1 MRKTQSD
8 GSGGGGIDVA
18 RLRSASQLRV
28 RLAKGDA
35 DFEEIFKLCALAHGE
50 SQYGHL
56 PLDKAGLRRQID
68 HDINATNTNGIILA
82 EQVEA
87 GGSVEVLGL
96 LSAVAGKLTFVNVIS
111 ASALIFYIKPEAR
124 NIKVASLLLKAFEK
138 WAENRKA
145 YELAIHVTMGRE
157 EDRRVSRL
165 LNRFGFKSTGGGSH
179 FKPL

>member
-1 MRKTQSD
+1 MAGDSSATQSR
-8 GSGGGGIDVA
+8 GRGDV
-18 RLRSASQLRV
+18 RV

-50 SQYGHL
+50 SQYSHL
-56 PLDKAGLRRQID
+56 SLDEAGLRRQID

-82 EQVEA
+82 EKVMSD
-87 GGSVEVLGL
+87 GTTEVLGL
-96 LSAVAGKLTFVNVIS
+96 LSAVAGKLTFVDVVS
-111 ASALIFYIKPEAR
+111 ASALIFYIKPDAR
-124 NIKVASLLLKAFEK
+124 NIRTAVLLLKAFEK
-138 WAENRKA
+138 WAENRRA

-157 EDRRVSRL
+157 EDARVSRL

>member
-1 MRKTQSD
+1 VA
-8 GSGGGGIDVA
+8 GDVA
-18 RLRSASQLRV
+18 NRRSLGRGQVRV

-35 DFEEIFKLCALAHGE
+35 DFEEIFKLCAMAHGE

-56 PLDKAGLRRQID
+56 PLDEAGLRRQID
-68 HDINATNTNGIILA
+68 HDINATKTNGIILA
-82 EQVEA
+82 ERVMSE
-87 GGSVEVLGL
+87 GSAEVLGL
-96 LSAVAGKLTFVNVIS
+96 LSAVAGKLTFVDVIS

-124 NIKVASLLLKAFEK
+124 NLRVALLLLKAFEK

-157 EDRRVSRL
+157 EDSSVSRL

>member
-1 MRKTQSD
+1 MNSEPAPARA
-8 GSGGGGIDVA
+8 SGRRQV
-18 RLRSASQLRV
+18 RV
-28 RLAKGDA
+28 RLAKGED
-35 DFEEIFKLCALAHGE
+35 DFEEIFKLCAMAHGE

-56 PLDKAGLRRQID
+56 PLDEAGLRRQID

-82 EQVEA
+82 EQVKEDGA
-87 GGSVEVLGL
+87 IEVLGL
-96 LSAVAGKLTFVNVIS
+96 LSAVAGKLTFVDIIS

-124 NIKVASLLLKAFEK
+124 NIRTASLLLKAFEK
-138 WAENRKA
+138 WAQNRKA

-157 EDRRVSRL
+157 EDARVSRL